1 MKVLV
6 LTPRVHTLE
15 WALLW
20 GERPDQ
26 TLVGCKGSCRGEA
39 EARAILADI
48 SRQLGTDV
56 DAIAM
61 RVPYGGPEFATS
73 AIATPEVIEKLEA
86 VESQAPLHLPLVV
99 SLVRASWETFAETP
113 VVLCFET
120 GFFTALPMR
129 EQVYAVDEEATG
141 MEGLRRYGYH
151 GIYHH
156 GACVHALSVRENRG
170 RSPMAKVLSI
180 CLEPRPEMAGA
191 IGTRAIYVT
200 SGATPLE
207 GLPGRTTCGEIDP
220 SIVLTLAQDLKMG
233 PEEIDAVLSR
243 DSGLSGLV
251 GKRVTLEEVFTV
263 ERPNHKLAR
272 DVMNYRMLMSAGA
285 AVAVLG
291 GLDVIVF
298 SGRSA
303 ELGHII
309 GPWLLEHLH
318 LRGTRANRAATYDIF
333 TTPLERLMADT
344 AVAATLAPSPVN

>member
-1 MKVLV
+1 

-20 GERPDQ
+20 GERPEQ

-39 EARAILADI
+39 EARTILGDI
-48 SRQLGTDV
+48 ALQFALDL

-73 AIATPEVIEKLEA
+73 AIATPEVIGKLEA
-86 VESQAPLHLPLVV
+86 LQSQAPLHLPLVV
-99 SLVRASWETFAETP
+99 SLVRAAWETFQGTP

-120 GFFTALPMR
+120 GFFTALPLR

-156 GACVHALSVRENRG
+156 GACVQALSLRQERG
-170 RSPMAKVLSI
+170 RNPMPKVLSI
-180 CLEPRPEMAGA
+180 CLEPRPEIAGA
-191 IGTRAIYVT
+191 IGTRAVYIT

-220 SIVLTLAQDLKMG
+220 SIVLTLAEDLKMG

-243 DSGLSGLV
+243 DSGITGLV
-251 GKRVTLEEVFTV
+251 GHRVTLEDVYTV
-263 ERPNHKLAR
+263 DNPDYKLAR

-285 AVAVLG
+285 AIAVLG
-291 GLDVIVF
+291 GVDVIVF

-318 LRGTRANRAATYDIF
+318 LRGTPANRPVTYDIF

-344 AVAATLAPSPVN
+344 AIAATMAPSPAN